1 MFAGLWGA
9 VVGQIE
15 RRYRMDLVP
24 AWRTVDVDSYGPRI
38 LECDRKILK
47 RRRRRELEICYTSWQ
62 DVLLDLSNCK
72 DRKKLHLNRI
82 PVPYVGDVSKASIF
96 ILTLNPGHELA
107 DYYFEFEDDAY
118 RQALVNNLKQENLD
132 PKFPFFYLNPRFS
145 TTGGYSYWFPKFKE
159 VIMRLMVK
167 CEITFDEAH
176 SKLAQKIAVIQ
187 IVPYTSV
194 DSSSLP
200 DKLCSTRLAMQY
212 VENHVRPKVCTDEAI
227 VIVLRQHKRWNKVL
241 EPLLGPKEGIFDSDN
256 PRNANLPEEAKKA
269 IVKML
274 C

>member
-1 MFAGLWGA
+1 
-9 VVGQIE
+9 
-15 RRYRMDLVP
+15 MDLVP

-38 LECDRKILK
+38 LECDRKVLK

-159 VIMRLMVK
+159 VITRLMVK

-176 SKLAQKIAVIQ
+176 SKLAKKIAVIQ

-194 DSSSLP
+194 DSNSLP
-200 DKLCSTRLAMQY
+200 D
-212 VENHVRPKVCTDEAI
+212 
-227 VIVLRQHKRWNKVL
+227 
-241 EPLLGPKEGIFDSDN
+241 
-256 PRNANLPEEAKKA
+256 
-269 IVKML
+269 
-274 C
+274 